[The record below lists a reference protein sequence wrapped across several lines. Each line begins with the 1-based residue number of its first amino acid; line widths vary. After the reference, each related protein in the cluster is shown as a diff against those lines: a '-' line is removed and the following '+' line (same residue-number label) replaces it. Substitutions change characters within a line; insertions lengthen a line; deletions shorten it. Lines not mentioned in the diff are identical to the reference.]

1 MAANWHH
8 KSAAQLQQ
16 LGDEVGRNR
25 ILVIHGTVDRMIT
38 PPHGELLVKELGG
51 EEKGVTQC
59 MVDGRAH
66 TLPMEWRRGLTK
78 LIAEFV
84 EKAGQS

>member
-1 MAANWHH
+1 M
-8 KSAAQLQQ
+8 
-16 LGDEVGRNR
+16 V
-25 ILVIHGTVDRMIT
+25 T

-59 MVDGRAH
+59 MVDGKGH
-66 TLPMEWRRGLTK
+66 SLPMEWRRGLTK